1 MSIAYLNGEFL
12 PLEQAR
18 ISPLDRGFLFG
29 DGIYEYIPSYDGK
42 LVGFRLHIERLQRG
56 LVELKIELPRS
67 VDQWRE
73 VFEEVIARNGGG
85 HKSLYL
91 HISRGADNKR
101 EHGYPKGIEPTVFI
115 LATVIDP
122 PQVADPALARTYKVS
137 TKQDLRWGR
146 CHIKSTALLGN
157 VMHKQSSIE
166 DGCDEALLYNELEE
180 ITEGASSNVV
190 VVKDGKLATPML
202 DNQVLPGITRSVLLD
217 ILAKYTQRGIEQRVI
232 TLTEARKADEV
243 WMTSSSKDIVP
254 VIELDGEPV
263 GHGKPGPVWQ
273 EIMKLFAKHRFD
285 Y

>member
-1 MSIAYLNGEFL
+1 
-12 PLEQAR
+12 
-18 ISPLDRGFLFG
+18 
-29 DGIYEYIPSYDGK
+29 
-42 LVGFRLHIERLQRG
+42 
-56 LVELKIELPRS
+56 
-67 VDQWRE
+67 
-73 VFEEVIARNGGG
+73 
-85 HKSLYL
+85 LYL

-122 PQVADPALARTYKVS
+122 PQVADPALAITYKVS

>member
-1 MSIAYLNGEFL
+1 
-12 PLEQAR
+12 
-18 ISPLDRGFLFG
+18 
-29 DGIYEYIPSYDGK
+29 
-42 LVGFRLHIERLQRG
+42 
-56 LVELKIELPRS
+56 
-67 VDQWRE
+67 
-73 VFEEVIARNGGG
+73 
-85 HKSLYL
+85 
-91 HISRGADNKR
+91 
-101 EHGYPKGIEPTVFI
+101 
-115 LATVIDP
+115 
-122 PQVADPALARTYKVS
+122 
-137 TKQDLRWGR
+137 
-146 CHIKSTALLGN
+146 
-157 VMHKQSSIE
+157 MHKQSSIE

>member
-1 MSIAYLNGEFL
+1 MSIAYLNGEYL

-56 LVELKIELPRS
+56 LDELKILVPRG
-67 VDQWRE
+67 VDEWRE
-73 VFEEVIARNGGG
+73 IFEEVITRNGAG
-85 HKSLYL
+85 HQSVYL
-91 HISRGADNKR
+91 HISRGADTKR
-101 EHGYPKGIEPTVFI
+101 DHAYPKGIKPTVFI
-115 LATVIDP
+115 LATPIAP
-122 PQVADPALARTYKVS
+122 PQVSDPALATTYKVS
-137 TKQDLRWGR
+137 TKLDLRWGR

-166 DGCDEALLYNELEE
+166 DGCDEALLYNELDE

-190 VVKDGKLATPML
+190 VVKDGKLATPLL
-202 DNQVLPGITRSVLLD
+202 DHQVLPGITRSILLD
-217 ILAKYTQRGIEQRVI
+217 ILAKFSQREIEERAI
-232 TLTEARKADEV
+232 TLTEARNADEL

-254 VIELDGEPV
+254 VIQLDGEVV
-263 GHGKPGPVWQ
+263 GNGKPGPVWQ
-273 EIMKLFAKHRFD
+273 EIMKLFAIHRFD